1 MTILLQDLR
10 YAWRLLA
17 KKHGFTTLAVLILA
31 LGIGANIAV
40 YSVVRAILL
49 NPLPFPHPEQL
60 VRVYD
65 DLRGSNARDV
75 SMSVPEMY
83 DLVAVAP
90 LQCDADRLRNVSV
103 SALLAVVALL
113 ACYVP
118 ALRATRVDPLVALRD
133 E

>member
-1 MTILLQDLR
+1 MTVLLQDLR

-83 DLVAVAP
+83 DLVAAAP
-90 LQCDADRLRNVSV
+90 LQCDADRLRNVRQRFRASRGRRV
-103 SALLAVVALL
+103 ARVLCPGLASHPRR
-113 ACYVP
+113 P
-118 ALRATRVDPLVALRD
+118 ARRSPR
-133 E
+133 